1 MAYGASVPFQYR
13 GAADYVDKI
22 LKGAKPADLPVQQPT
37 KFDLV
42 INLDRQGPQPD
53 NTAVA
58 APAGGSGDRIDGDGP
73 RPAEPMMAPYQKPD
87 WLTTHVF
94 NSVVMLL
101 TSLGLSVRGSRIL
114 VVRGRKSGQIR
125 TTPVNPLEIGGT
137 RYLVAPRGETE
148 WVRNLRAARGGEL
161 RLGRHREPIGVEE
174 LPDEAK
180 PPILREYLRRW
191 KTETEKFFDGV
202 TAESP
207 ESELRRIAPRHPVFR
222 VLSL

>member
-1 MAYGASVPFQYR
+1 MARY
-13 GAADYVDKI
+13 
-22 LKGAKPADLPVQQPT
+22 
-37 KFDLV
+37 
-42 INLDRQGPQPD
+42 
-53 NTAVA
+53 
-58 APAGGSGDRIDGDGP
+58 
-73 RPAEPMMAPYQKPD
+73 EKPD
-87 WLTTHVF
+87 WLTQHVF
-94 NSVVMLL
+94 NPLVSLL
-101 TSLGLSVRGSRIL
+101 TNLGVSVRGSRIL

-125 TTPVNPLEIGGT
+125 TTPVNPLEIGGK

-161 RLGRHREPIGVEE
+161 RLGRQREPIGVEE
-174 LPDEAK
+174 VPDDLK

-191 KTETEKFFDGV
+191 KMETGKFFDGV

>member
-1 MAYGASVPFQYR
+1 MARY
-13 GAADYVDKI
+13 
-22 LKGAKPADLPVQQPT
+22 
-37 KFDLV
+37 
-42 INLDRQGPQPD
+42 
-53 NTAVA
+53 
-58 APAGGSGDRIDGDGP
+58 
-73 RPAEPMMAPYQKPD
+73 EKPD
-87 WLTTHVF
+87 WLTKHVF
-94 NSVVMLL
+94 NPLVSLL

-125 TTPVNPLEIGGT
+125 TTPVNSLEISGKH
-137 RYLVAPRGETE
+137 YLVAPRGETE

-191 KTETEKFFDGV
+191 KMETGKFFDGV

-222 VLSL
+222 VLRL

>member
-1 MAYGASVPFQYR
+1 
-13 GAADYVDKI
+13 
-22 LKGAKPADLPVQQPT
+22 
-37 KFDLV
+37 
-42 INLDRQGPQPD
+42 
-53 NTAVA
+53 
-58 APAGGSGDRIDGDGP
+58 
-73 RPAEPMMAPYQKPD
+73 MMAQYQKPD
-87 WLTTHVF
+87 WLTKHVF
-94 NSVVMLL
+94 NPLVMLL
-101 TSLGLSVRGSRIL
+101 TNRGLSVRGSRIL

-125 TTPVNPLEIGGT
+125 TTPVNPLEIGGA

>member
-1 MAYGASVPFQYR
+1 
-13 GAADYVDKI
+13 
-22 LKGAKPADLPVQQPT
+22 
-37 KFDLV
+37 
-42 INLDRQGPQPD
+42 
-53 NTAVA
+53 
-58 APAGGSGDRIDGDGP
+58 
-73 RPAEPMMAPYQKPD
+73 MMAQYQKPD
-87 WLTTHVF
+87 WLTKHVF
-94 NSVVMLL
+94 NPLVMLL
-101 TSLGLSVRGSRIL
+101 TNRGLSVRGSRIL
-114 VVRGRKSGQIR
+114 AVRGRRSGQIR
-125 TTPVNPLEIGGT
+125 TTPVNPLEIGGA

-222 VLSL
+222 VLRL

>member
-1 MAYGASVPFQYR
+1 MARY
-13 GAADYVDKI
+13 
-22 LKGAKPADLPVQQPT
+22 
-37 KFDLV
+37 
-42 INLDRQGPQPD
+42 
-53 NTAVA
+53 
-58 APAGGSGDRIDGDGP
+58 
-73 RPAEPMMAPYQKPD
+73 EKPD
-87 WLTTHVF
+87 WLTQHVF
-94 NSVVMLL
+94 NPLVSLL
-101 TSLGLSVRGSRIL
+101 TNLGVSVRGSRIL

-125 TTPVNPLEIGGT
+125 TTPVNPLEIGGK

-161 RLGRHREPIGVEE
+161 RLGRHREPIGVDE

-191 KTETEKFFDGV
+191 KMETGKFFDGV